1 MFYKAFAHKIKIIV
15 IFTIKLIGNK
25 CHAVF
30 VVMEAPSVGQDAGE
44 VI

>member
-1 MFYKAFAHKIKIIV
+1 MFYKAFAHKIKNNCDLHH
-15 IFTIKLIGNK
+15 KLIENN